1 MSFTCWQNKR
11 EHTKKVSQHVRK
23 GSSHLPSTGLTSAG
37 ACSSCPP
44 MLFSLMLSI
53 SRQKSSMEALS
64 IEALSTEACE
74 LERLNA
80 GECRDSLESILLILR
95 QRGMDFLRK
104 EYLWIKSSLFYVI
117 NHKIQ
122 FRFKVSEEMRLV
134 WKRGV
139 RGENLHSV
147 VAFFFLNLL

>member
-1 MSFTCWQNKR
+1 MKWVLQNKR
-11 EHTKKVSQHVRK
+11 EHTKKVSQQTRK
-23 GSSHLPSTGLTSAG
+23 GISHLPSTGLTSAG

-44 MLFSLMLSI
+44 MLFSLILSI

-64 IEALSTEACE
+64 MEALSTEACE
-74 LERLNA
+74 LVRLNA

-104 EYLWIKSSLFYVI
+104 EYPWIKISTFYVI

-122 FRFKVSEEMRLV
+122 FRFKISEEMEPV
-134 WKRGV
+134 WKRGFW
-139 RGENLHSV
+139 GENLHSV
-147 VAFFFLNLL
+147 VAFLKNLF